1 MMTSRRKQ
9 VDYALFT
16 ATIFLVIFGF
26 VLLASTSSDL
36 GKSRFDDAYYYIKHQ
51 LMLGFLPGALG
62 FLAGYF
68 IPYKHYRKF
77 APFLLLANIVALFLV
92 FTPLGFS
99 AGGATRWIQVGPIT
113 FQPMELLKLTF
124 VVYLAAWFSNAKT
137 NRGGAVFE
145 GLVPFMAISGV
156 IGLLLLLQHSTSS
169 VMVLMPTALAMY
181 FAAGA
186 KKRYIASVVGVGLV
200 LIAAVIAIT
209 PYRLQRITTF
219 MDPTADA
226 QGAGYQIN
234 QSLITIGS
242 GGLWGVG
249 YGNSFSKQYL
259 PERIGDFIFAVAA
272 EEFGFIGSMVLI
284 AAFFL
289 VFTRGYL
296 IARKIGDKFGKYMLV
311 GFSTIIAVQAFI
323 HIGANSGLIPLT
335 GVPLPFISYGGTA
348 LAAFM
353 TMGGIMLNISKSA

>member
-1 MMTSRRKQ
+1 MTSRRKQ

-26 VLLASTSSDL
+26 VMLASASSDL

-51 LMLGFLPGALG
+51 FMIGFLPGAAG
-62 FLAGYF
+62 FLIGF
-68 IPYKHYRKF
+68 FLPYKHYRKF
-77 APFLLLANIVALFLV
+77 APFLLLTNIILLFLV

-99 AGGATRWIQVGPIT
+99 AGGASRWIQVGPVT
-113 FQPMELLKLTF
+113 FQPMELLKLSF
-124 VVYLAAWFSNAKT
+124 VMYLAAWLSNAKA
-137 NRGGAVFE
+137 NRGANVFE
-145 GLVPFMAISGV
+145 GLMPFMAISGV

-169 VMVLMPTALAMY
+169 VMVLMPTALAIY
-181 FAAGA
+181 FTAGA
-186 KKRYIASVVGVGLV
+186 RKRYIAAVVGIGLV
-200 LIAAVIAIT
+200 FIAIIIMIT
-209 PYRLQRITTF
+209 PYRMQRIMTF
-219 MDPTADA
+219 MDPAADA

-242 GGLWGVG
+242 GGMWGVG
-249 YGNSFSKQYL
+249 YGSSFSKRYL

-272 EEFGFIGSMVLI
+272 EEFGFIGSLVLI
-284 AAFFL
+284 GTFFL

-296 IARKIGDKFGKYMLV
+296 LARKIGDKFGKYLLV
-311 GFSTIIAVQAFI
+311 GFSTVIAVQAFI

-348 LAAFM
+348 LAVFM
-353 TMGGIMLNISKSA
+353 TMGGIMLNISKNA